1 MAGRSDHVVE
11 LVRNGGLTRRQFA
24 HLLAGLGVVAVS
36 MRPGMGSALAASEQP
51 TFFTWATM
59 DVPEFVPGYVEKYGE
74 PPKFAVFGD
83 QDEAILKVRGGF
95 KPDVVY
101 PQSYTIRRWY
111 DAGLVEPVDTTKLSN
126 WNDIFASLRNL
137 DGVQIDGETVWV
149 PSDWGLS
156 SVLVRTDLAPDY
168 AEADTWDILW
178 DAKYSGRLA
187 ALDSMADAVGAA
199 ALHVGVNAY
208 DMSDDDIA
216 KVRAALVEQR
226 PLLRFYSNDPTTMQ
240 QALTSGE
247 IVAANTWND
256 SYVSM
261 KAQGLPV
268 RYMRPKQGIMA
279 WVGGLSIVKGTPY
292 RDLAHEVIDAYLDRR
307 ARAFGMSQY
316 GYGSATTGGFAE
328 VDDATLERLDLPRNP
343 EELLAQS
350 VVQVP
355 MKNQNAIQKM
365 FEEVKQGM

>member
-1 MAGRSDHVVE
+1 MTSRSDRVVD
-11 LVRNGGLTRRQFA
+11 LVRNGKLTRRQFA
-24 HLLAGLGVVAVS
+24 QLLAGLGVAVTS
-36 MRPGMGSALAASEQP
+36 TAYGGRMALAADEQP

-59 DVPEFVPGYVEKYGE
+59 DVPDFFPTYVEKHGE
-74 PPKFAVFGD
+74 PPQFAVFGD
-83 QDEAILKVRGGF
+83 QDEAILKVRGGY

-101 PQSYTIRRWY
+101 PQSYTIRRWHE
-111 DAGLVEPVDTTKLSN
+111 AGLVEPIDTAKLSN
-126 WNDIFASLRNL
+126 WNDIFASLRGL

-149 PSDWGLS
+149 PTDWGLS
-156 SVLVRTDLAPDY
+156 SVLVRTDLAPEY
-168 AEADTWDILW
+168 AEAETWDILW

-208 DMSDDDIA
+208 NMSNDDVA

-256 SYVSM
+256 SYVTM

-279 WVGGLSIVKGTPY
+279 WVGGLSIVKGTPH
-292 RDLAHEVIDAYLDRR
+292 RDLAHQVIDAYLDRK

-316 GYGSATTGGFAE
+316 GYGSATAGGFAE

-343 EELLAQS
+343 EELLANS

-355 MKNQNAIQKM
+355 MKDQNAIQKM